1 MKKIAPLRRF
11 TDRRFD
17 EKGLLLHGDW
27 QGLKFKALDD
37 LPGPRGIAT
46 FEQQHTIGHKS
57 AAELAMRIF
66 KPTFTELPGL

>member
-37 LPGPRGIAT
+37 LPGP
-46 FEQQHTIGHKS
+46 
-57 AAELAMRIF
+57 
-66 KPTFTELPGL
+66 